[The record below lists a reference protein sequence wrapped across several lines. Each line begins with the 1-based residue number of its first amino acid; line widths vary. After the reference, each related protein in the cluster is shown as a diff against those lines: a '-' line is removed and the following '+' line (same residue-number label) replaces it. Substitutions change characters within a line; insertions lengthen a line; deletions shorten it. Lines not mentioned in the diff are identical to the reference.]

1 MTGAEGAAD
10 QGSPPER
17 IGRYRV
23 LRRIGKGAMGSV
35 YAAEDETL
43 GRQVAVKVMMSDL
56 QDDPEVRERFRREA
70 KVTGQLLHRNVVTVF
85 EFGEHGGHPYL
96 AMELLNGLPLAEYLA
111 TPAASGIEAK
121 MELMQQTLQGLE
133 AAHARGIVHRDIKP
147 SNLFVQDGGTLKIL
161 DFGVA
166 RLSTSEL
173 TRGGFVPG
181 TPEYMS
187 PEQAQGRQV
196 DSRSDLFS
204 AAAVFYFM
212 VAGRGPFSSSD
223 LRTVM
228 RAVVQDDP
236 QPLTDAEAPESLRR
250 ILMRGLAKSPAD
262 RYQRAGEMLADLE
275 RVRRSYEAATRRT
288 AQAALDRYRQ
298 TLRVI
303 DERRALAHTLGL
315 ADVEAECEES
325 AWRLGA
331 RFPIFAG
338 QRGATMLQPMERAT
352 ASAALD
358 SLQKRHNAEAAALE
372 GLREDAVD
380 RMRNGERR

>member
-1 MTGAEGAAD
+1 MAGGKAD
-10 QGSPPER
+10 QGSSPER

-23 LRRIGKGAMGSV
+23 LHRIGRGAMGSV

-43 GRQVAVKVMMSDL
+43 GRQVAIKVMMSDL
-56 QDDPEVRERFRREA
+56 QDEPQVRERFYREA
-70 KVTGQLLHRNVVTVF
+70 KVTAQLLHRNIVTVF
-85 EFGEHGGHPYL
+85 EFGEHDGHPYL
-96 AMELLNGLPLAEYLA
+96 AMELLSGLPLADYLA
-111 TPAASGIEAK
+111 TPAATGSEAK
-121 MELMQQTLQGLE
+121 MELMQQTLKGLE

-147 SNLFVQDGGTLKIL
+147 SNLFVQDDGTLKIL

-166 RLSTSEL
+166 RLSTSDL
-173 TRGGFVPG
+173 TVGGVVPG

-196 DSRSDLFS
+196 DARSDLFS

-212 VAGRGPFSSSD
+212 VAGRGPFASPD

-228 RAVVQDDP
+228 RAVVQEDP
-236 QPLTDAEAPESLRR
+236 APLTDADAPESLRR
-250 ILMRGLAKSPAD
+250 VLMRGLAKSPAD
-262 RYQRAGEMLADLE
+262 RYQRADEMLADLE
-275 RVRRSYEAATRRT
+275 RVHRSYAAVTRRT

-303 DERRALAHTLGL
+303 DERRELAHTLGL
-315 ADVEAECEES
+315 SNVEAECEEA

-331 RFPIFAG
+331 RFPMFAG
-338 QRGATMLQPMERAT
+338 QSGATMLQPMERAT
-352 ASAALD
+352 ATAALD

-372 GLREDAVD
+372 ALREDAVD
-380 RMRNGERR
+380 RMRGGERR